1 MIFGLIERVPLQ
13 LLRVG
18 DIPLQL
24 LIFEIC
30 YSYTSFNT
38 LGPPAGYV
46 SLLPFRMDR
55 IALLLYVAHSILYVV
70 SIALSAATGGD
81 LAAVCPLPR
90 GCRVC
95 RRAQGSAAPAA
106 QGTAAG
112 RRAVPPLLRRP
123 EPRLPQGSA
132 ARL

>member
-1 MIFGLIERVPLQ
+1 MQ

-81 LAAVCPLPR
+81 FAAARDLAAVCPLPR
-90 GCRVC
+90 GHRVC